1 LSAAIKDLSERECS
15 LRSKI
20 SELKENGYLS
30 SKIRHLSER
39 VSLIENDY
47 DDLEGCIPD
56 IVEKI
61 DDIDERVDSIKRDW
75 DNLDERVLKLDE
87 RVDNLDDKIDDMD
100 YDDSISDRLDEL
112 ENDYSDLDSRVYDL
126 ENDEDDDEVDKGNMN
141 LYELINS
148 AEERLEVIENQ
159 IGNINSEDL
168 ADEVI
173 DLQTK
178 IKNISSSSQI
188 EVLTAVMDELKR
200 LRDVFVSL
208 QF

>member
-1 LSAAIKDLSERECS
+1 MKKLTQSIRSFFNRLNVFARINELSAAIKDLSEENAS

-20 SELKENGYLS
+20 SELKEEEYPYS
-30 SKIRHLSER
+30 EIHDLSER
-39 VSLIENDY
+39 L
-47 DDLEGCIPD
+47 
-56 IVEKI
+56 
-61 DDIDERVDSIKRDW
+61 DSIKD
-75 DNLDERVLKLDE
+75 DLDDLDGRVSD
-87 RVDNLDDKIDDMD
+87 LDDKIDDMD
-100 YDDSISDRLDEL
+100 YDDSISDRLDDL

-126 ENDEDDDEVDKGNMN
+126 EHDEEDDEDDEGNMN
-141 LYELINS
+141 VYDLINS

-168 ADEVI
+168 ADVVV

-200 LRDVFVSL
+200 LRDVFASL